1 MQAFDL
7 VLSGGVVVNQDG
19 VGARDIGV
27 RDGLIADI
35 GDLSRADAGERIDCR
50 GLTILPGVIDSPGA
64 FPRARPRAQGR
75 PGDRSRARPC
85 SAA

>member
-35 GDLSRADAGERIDCR
+35 GDFSRADAGERIECR
-50 GLTILPGVIDSPGA
+50 GLTILPGVIDMPGA

-75 PGDRSRARPC
+75 SGNRLSRRRARE
-85 SAA
+85 A